1 MTDIAFP
8 ETTSADAGAGSA
20 EPRFYFRVLDEV
32 LFVFDKDRDLAHAL
46 NSSAARLFLALPDA
60 FVTPT
65 ALGEE
70 TGLGPQDL
78 RDCLAAWEAFGWV
91 ESDGAGQVRLRD
103 ARTPRPDGARAAG
116 LATAGEERLVD
127 GYQVRLTG
135 SSVAFRLFVSGGGP
149 QGPGGAAALDDLS
162 AFDDPSDPDGFAA
175 RLASGRRMFGFF
187 GGFLDPAPERHPPL
201 ATIDLVVTPDGFLL
215 RCGARHLFTEKVAV
229 AVGKVRL
236 WLLDLVYRAPGP
248 SVFVHGAALA
258 TTAGAVVMA
267 GVSGAGKS
275 TLSAYLVTRGWRF
288 GTDDSLALGFR
299 DGEAVVLPCPGAIN
313 VKPGSTPILLPF
325 HPQLATLPLIGVGE
339 KRGRY
344 LPVPL
349 ALHLGAEGGEN
360 HVRCFI
366 FPRFEAGSPTRVSA
380 LSPAQALLE
389 LMEAEFDLAEEAGA
403 AEFDAFFDT
412 LERLPRYAIVYSDLV
427 EMEAVLRRLVAGESA

>member
-1 MTDIAFP
+1 MTDPTLP
-8 ETTSADAGAGSA
+8 ETTRAGGT
-20 EPRFYFRVLDEV
+20 EPRFYFRVLDDL
-32 LFVFDKDRDLAHAL
+32 LFVFDREREMAHAL
-46 NSSAARLFLALPDA
+46 NAPAARLFLSLPDSFIA
-60 FVTPT
+60 AA
-65 ALGEE
+65 ALGQAAA
-70 TGLGPQDL
+70 LGPQDL
-78 RDCLAAWEAFGWV
+78 HDCLNAWETFGWI
-91 ESDGAGQVRLRD
+91 ERDGAGLVRLTGRSPPGSDPPSPTGPAPGAGETLIESGQVRL
-103 ARTPRPDGARAAG
+103 A
-116 LATAGEERLVD
+116 ER
-127 GYQVRLTG
+127 
-135 SSVAFRLFVSGGGP
+135 SVAFRLLVGGAPTQSGGAE
-149 QGPGGAAALDDLS
+149 PGDADM
-162 AFDDPSDPDGFAA
+162 FAS

-187 GGFLDPAPERHPPL
+187 GGFLDPAPERHPPV
-201 ATIDLVVTPDGFLL
+201 ATIDLVVSPEGFLL
-215 RCGARHLFTEKVAV
+215 RCGARLLFTDQVV
-229 AVGKVRL
+229 IAVGKARL
-236 WLLDLVYRAPGP
+236 WLLDLTYRDPRP
-248 SVFVHGAALA
+248 SVFVHGAGLA
-258 TTAGAVVMA
+258 TNEGSMVLA

-288 GTDDSLALGFR
+288 GTDDSLALGFH

-366 FPRFEAGSPTRVSA
+366 FPRFAAGSPTRVTA

-427 EMEAVLRRLVAGESA
+427 EMEAVLRRLVAGEDA

>member
-8 ETTSADAGAGSA
+8 ETTATDAGAGSA
-20 EPRFYFRVLDEV
+20 EPRFYFRMLDDV
-32 LFVFDKDRDLAHAL
+32 LFVFDTDRDLAHAL
-46 NSSAARLFLALPDA
+46 NASAARLFLTLSDT
-60 FVTPT
+60 FVTPA
-65 ALGEE
+65 ALGEAS
-70 TGLGPQDL
+70 GLGPQDL
-78 RDCLAAWEAFGWV
+78 HDCVNAWQELGWI

-103 ARTPRPDGARAAG
+103 SRTPQSDEARAAG
-116 LATAGEERLVD
+116 LTPAGEEALVD
-127 GYQVRLTG
+127 SYQVRLAG
-135 SSVAFRLFVSGGGP
+135 ASVAFRLFVSGGGP
-149 QGPGGAAALDDLS
+149 DGAGGAAALDDLS

-175 RLASGRRMFGFF
+175 RLASGRRMVGFF

-215 RCGARHLFTEKVAV
+215 RAGPRRLFTEKVAV

-236 WLLDLVYRAPGP
+236 WLLDLVYRAPRP

-258 TTAGAVVMA
+258 TPAGAVVMA

-313 VKPGSTPILLPF
+313 VKPGSTPTLLPF
-325 HPQLATLPLIGVGE
+325 HPQLAALPLIGVGE

-344 LPVPL
+344 LPVPSEQ
-349 ALHLGAEGGEN
+349 HIGPEGDEN

-366 FPRFEAGSPTRVSA
+366 FLRFAAGSPTRVTA
-380 LSPAQALLE
+380 LSPAQALLG
-389 LMEAEFDLAEEAGA
+389 LMEAEFDLAEQAGA
-403 AEFDAFFDT
+403 AAFDAFFDT

-427 EMEAVLRRLVAGESA
+427 EMEAVLRRLVAGEDA

>member
-1 MTDIAFP
+1 MTPHRVPTDAVSATDPSP
-8 ETTSADAGAGSA
+8 E
-20 EPRFYFRVLDEV
+20 RFYFRVVDQI
-32 LFVFDKDRDLAHAL
+32 LFVFDADDEMAHAL
-46 NSSAARLFLALPDA
+46 NEAAAQLFLSLPPHFQPIAALA
-60 FVTPT
+60 
-65 ALGEE
+65 AEA
-70 TGLGPQDL
+70 GLPLEAPL
-78 RDCLAAWEAFGWV
+78 RESLAAWEELGWI
-91 ESDGAGQVRLRD
+91 ESDGAGQVRLRNTRGPRSD
-103 ARTPRPDGARAAG
+103 AARAAD
-116 LATAGEERLVD
+116 LAPAGEERLVD
-127 GYQVRLTG
+127 GYQVRLAG
-135 SSVAFRLFVSGGGP
+135 SSVAFRLFVSGGP
-149 QGPGGAAALDDLS
+149 EGPGGAATLDELS

-187 GGFLDPAPERHPPL
+187 GGFLDPTPERHPPL
-201 ATIDLVVTPDGFLL
+201 ATIDLVATPEGFLL
-215 RCGARHLFTEKVAV
+215 RCGPRRLFTEKVAV
-229 AVGKVRL
+229 VVGKVRL
-236 WLLDLVYRAPGP
+236 WLLDLVYRAPHP

-313 VKPGSTPILLPF
+313 VKPGSTATLLPF
-325 HPQLATLPLIGVGE
+325 HPQLAALPLIGVGE

-349 ALHLGAEGGEN
+349 ALHIGAEGGEN

-366 FPRFEAGSPTRVSA
+366 FPRFAAGSPTRVTA

-412 LERLPRYAIVYSDLV
+412 LERMPRYAIVYSDLV